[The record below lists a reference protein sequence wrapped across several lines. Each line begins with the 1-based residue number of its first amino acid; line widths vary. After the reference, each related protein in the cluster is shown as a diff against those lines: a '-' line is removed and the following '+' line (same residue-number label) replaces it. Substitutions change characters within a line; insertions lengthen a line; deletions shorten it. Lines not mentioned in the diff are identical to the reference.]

1 MLGQKCSEEI
11 RIINIIHTKDSVQ
24 NEEQTQDGIPENQES
39 HFYWWGKRDVKKKK
53 RGNIN
58 RNYLSTTETKCK
70 GLNLM
75 TANQNKGTFSP
86 VIICFSISM

>member
-24 NEEQTQDGIPENQES
+24 NEEQTQDGIPEKQES

-53 RGNIN
+53 GGILIGTTSLLQR
-58 RNYLSTTETKCK
+58 LS
-70 GLNLM
+70 
-75 TANQNKGTFSP
+75 
-86 VIICFSISM
+86 VRV